1 MEFDHQAD
9 LREGGH
15 DLPDG
20 AGRAAGGLA
29 VGPVE
34 GEVVEGVQRLQDV
47 QHVAAG
53 VALVQAEQ
61 QPQDLVGRVDL
72 QPDQGQQQP
81 AAQVVGVGA
90 AGSGG
95 AAARR
100 AAAAGGGGGLAVA
113 AVVGLEL
120 VGQGEELLGGQAG
133 EANEGGGLGGQG
145 FQAQHGIPPQL
156 QAYEAA
162 P

>member
-1 MEFDHQAD
+1 VQC
-9 LREGGH
+9 
-15 DLPDG
+15 
-20 AGRAAGGLA
+20 
-29 VGPVE
+29 VG
-34 GEVVEGVQRLQDV
+34 
-47 QHVAAG
+47 AG

-61 QPQDLVGRVDL
+61 QAQDLVGGVDL

-120 VGQGEELLGGQAG
+120 VGHGAELLGGQAG
-133 EANEGGGLGGQG
+133 EANEGGGPGGQG
-145 FQAQHGIPPQL
+145 FQAQHGDTSS
-156 QAYEAA
+156 AA
-162 P
+162 SLRS